1 MLASDFF
8 YVYSG
13 EASVYGITKMII
25 RRRIN
30 VENYEI
36 HRVNSFAQ
44 SFDYSSSTWKA
55 YYQYVA
61 ESNKVQYIER

>member
-1 MLASDFF
+1 MSASDFF

-13 EASVYGITKMII
+13 EASAYEVTKMII

-61 ESNKVQYIER
+61 ESNKVQFIER